1 MESEKKQR
9 PVHEVTLG
17 FNGCQLKC
25 AIWRHE
31 QQGQHPRF
39 TVSVSRAHR
48 TKEGGKWLFDGFF
61 QPAETLL
68 LAHLLE
74 ETHRWIV
81 ANNVKEEPKND

>member
-1 MESEKKQR
+1 
-9 PVHEVTLG
+9 
-17 FNGCQLKC
+17 
-25 AIWRHE
+25 
-31 QQGQHPRF
+31 
-39 TVSVSRAHR
+39 
-48 TKEGGKWLFDGFF
+48 LFDGFF